1 MKSYNIDIQSPEC
14 SSNSNGRITIK
25 DLTENQSLSFTWKNL
40 PIDSRIENKG
50 SIVSNLEC
58 GTYDIDIYDLE
69 SKKNI
74 NEKIIIECKDILSLD
89 LLQIEGLHCY
99 EDVGQMNIAWSGGQA
114 PYTLS
119 IGSENHT
126 TYNNVFSY
134 NILANHTYSLTIK
147 DANGCLI
154 SRNNI
159 TKNIDL
165 LNVDI
170 YWEPINH
177 YGGSSANVK
186 CEISGGKPPYQIAW
200 FIDGQDKP
208 IIVNKSKITN
218 TLDSNH
224 YFITVEDSNKCK
236 TIKKFFISEP
246 SNIMVNLKTSA
257 DYHSNSYFPEEDAQK
272 IYNLLLL
279 PVKKDKIKD
288 FHRKLKSNKLVLNH
302 KNQKITQNI
311 VLDFDIVTINNIEYM
326 YFYISPGLLA
336 IQQAT
341 SKLSIGDEEI
351 TLHHNPEFN
360 NQNKLLMGS
369 IILDQNYEYLF
380 HENDVVNLSNGDN
393 DKILKTKIKYAYTM
407 SGLYLSPN
415 ISTIINF
422 LPNNSDQVLDLLN
435 QNNDLKIQCLTTKS
449 NNKLG
454 EISLYVSGGHTDSLQ
469 VELVDSRHNASYH
482 HVKNHYVNINNL
494 PYGDYKIKVFDKFNT
509 AQEYNRSIIDGTYYD
524 LTIMKSFQEE
534 QAHSQSEMSNK
545 YNIPHSLLNKYN
557 STPSKLLFT
566 SPEFENGV
574 LINISPSEACFE
586 IVDTDGSEI
595 NSCGY
600 SVMDLDYGKYTITA
614 FHDGYKTQ
622 TKDFFINSPK
632 DLVTV
637 LLEKEDHGFS

>member
-1 MKSYNIDIQSPEC
+1 MKFYNIDIQSPEC
-14 SSNSNGRITIK
+14 LSNSNGRITIK

-40 PIDSRIENKG
+40 SIDSKIENKG

-74 NEKIIIECKDILSLD
+74 NEKIIIECKDVLSLD

-119 IGSENHT
+119 IGSDNHT
-126 TYNNVFSY
+126 TYDNVFSY

-165 LNVDI
+165 LNVNI

-186 CEISGGKPPYQIAW
+186 CEISGGKPPYQIVW

-208 IIVNKSKITN
+208 IIVNKSEITD

-224 YFITVEDSNKCK
+224 YLIAVEDSNKCK
-236 TIKKFFISEP
+236 TTKEFFISEP

-257 DYHSNSYFPEEDAQK
+257 DYHSNSYFPEEDTQK
-272 IYNLLLL
+272 IYNLLLF

-288 FHRKLKSNKLVLNH
+288 FHKKLKSNNLVLNH

-380 HENDVVNLSNGDN
+380 HENDVVNLFNN
-393 DKILKTKIKYAYTM
+393 DKSLQTKIKYAYTM

-422 LPNNSDQVLDLLN
+422 LPNNSDQVLELLN
-435 QNNDLKIQCLTTKS
+435 QKNDLKIQCLTTKS

-482 HVKNHYVNINNL
+482 HVKNHYVNISNL

-509 AQEYNRSIIDGTYYD
+509 AQEYNRSIIDGTHYD

-534 QAHSQSEMSNK
+534 QAHSQSEISNK
-545 YNIPHSLLNKYN
+545 YNIPHSLLNRYN

-586 IVDTDGSEI
+586 IVDTDGSEV
-595 NSCGY
+595 NACGY
-600 SVMDLDYGKYTITA
+600 SVVDLDYGKYTITA

-622 TKDFFINSPK
+622 TKDFFINSSK

-637 LLEKEDHGFS
+637 LLEKENYGFS